1 MLSAKVEFVS
11 EHPAS
16 RSTSDERSNVLHQM
30 FPAWSGE
37 TLFTKQCVAGAP
49 LYSRQEI
56 AILIDARSAAKEAMV
71 FKARLT
77 NITQQRPPD
86 LVGVRRRGVAE
97 AAEASSIRRGPRP
110 RL

>member
-56 AILIDARSAAKEAMV
+56 AMV